1 MMSYKIIIT
10 TTTNKEEA
18 VKIVRILLKERLIA
32 CANIIGS
39 IFSLYWWEGKIQEDN
54 EVLIIMKSNEELL
67 KKTMEKILEI
77 HSYKIPEILVLPI
90 ENGSQPYFNWMKEC
104 LEPRKSNE

>member
-1 MMSYKIIIT
+1 MSYKIIIT

-18 VKIVRILLKERLIA
+18 VKIVKILLNERLIA

-39 IFSLYWWEGKIQEDN
+39 VLSLYWWRGKIQEDN
-54 EVLIIMKSNEELL
+54 ELMIIMKSNEKLL
-67 KKTMEKILEI
+67 EKTMKKILEI

-90 ENGSQPYFNWMKEC
+90 ERGSQPYFNWMEEC
-104 LEPRKSNE
+104 LKQRKTNE